1 MAEYVRM
8 MFVWGSNNFLNIF
21 QEMPCVDYWIN
32 IILAFLSS
40 PIGRREIDAHYEDV
54 ASSSLTEA
62 VANIINPIVSNT
74 QSHKVTRIF
83 IVQVD
88 AVLYRLII
96 CKK

>member
-1 MAEYVRM
+1 
-8 MFVWGSNNFLNIF
+8 
-21 QEMPCVDYWIN
+21 MPCVDYLIN